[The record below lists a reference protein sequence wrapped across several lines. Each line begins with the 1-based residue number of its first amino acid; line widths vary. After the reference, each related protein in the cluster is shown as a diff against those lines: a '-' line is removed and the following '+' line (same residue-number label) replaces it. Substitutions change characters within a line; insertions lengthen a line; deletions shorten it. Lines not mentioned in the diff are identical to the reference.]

1 MDATGTSQSLRDDGP
16 SADHRLSTDV
26 IKVAMSTPVLT
37 PQTVPHDE
45 RALYPEFWHTK
56 PDTLGG
62 RYLRQFW
69 YPVAQIRDLEP
80 GRAKPVRLLSEDF
93 TLYRGDTGTYHF
105 TDPRCPHRGAQ
116 LSVGYVEGDS
126 IRCAYH
132 GWKFGAD
139 GRCSERPAEGTTGSI
154 AIKTYPTREFLG
166 LVYVYIGKGP
176 EPAFPPYPAFTG
188 EGLVE
193 TTPQLFPCNHFQ
205 SWENDWDLF
214 HAAWTHKTGEIH
226 GPAAGPGRHEF
237 YMGMLRSEQYEETEF
252 GIVRKLTVPGGLTN
266 SSILF
271 MPATVRLLIPTFNE
285 LSRRGGPQF
294 RETYLIHT
302 PIDDTSHMVFVTQL
316 VPLTG
321 QDAADYLKK
330 YNEVEALKKT
340 LPDPV
345 NLAAEIIAG
354 RKNVEDVKGHPFL
367 VAIEDLLV
375 HVGQGVI
382 ADRDHEKLG
391 RSDLGVA
398 YLRRLMTRELRALAE
413 GSGCKRWEFMS
424 ELPEGT
430 TAMMSAAP

>member
-1 MDATGTSQSLRDDGP
+1 
-16 SADHRLSTDV
+16 
-26 IKVAMSTPVLT
+26 MSTPMPT
-37 PQTVPHDE
+37 PHTTATNE
-45 RALYPEFWHTK
+45 RSYYDEFWHTK
-56 PDTLGG
+56 PGTLGG

-69 YPVAQIRDLEP
+69 HPVAQVRDLKP

-93 TLYRGDTGTYHF
+93 TLYRGETGTYHL
-105 TDPRCPHRGAQ
+105 TGHRCPHRGTQ

-139 GRCSERPAEGTTGSI
+139 GRCSERPAEGTTGNI

-166 LVYVYIGKGP
+166 LVYVYIGTGA
-176 EPAFPPYPAFTG
+176 EPAFPPYPAFTV
-188 EGLVE
+188 EGIVE
-193 TTPQLFPCNHFQ
+193 TTPQLFPCNYFQ

-237 YMGMLRSEQYEETEF
+237 YMGMLRSEQFEETDY
-252 GIVRKLTVPGGLTN
+252 GIVRRLKVFGGLTN

-285 LSRRGGPQF
+285 LSRHGGPQF

-302 PIDDTSHMVFVTQL
+302 PIDDFSHIVYVTQL

-330 YNEVEALKKT
+330 YEEVESLKRAS
-340 LPDPV
+340 PDPV
-345 NLAAEIIAG
+345 DLAADIMAG
-354 RKNVEDVKGHPFL
+354 RKSIDDVKSHPFL
-367 VAIEDLLV
+367 VAIEDLLA
-375 HVGQGVI
+375 HVGQGTI
-382 ADRDHEKLG
+382 ANRENEKLG

-398 YLRRLMTRELRALAE
+398 YLRRLMTRELKALDE
-413 GSGCKRWEFMS
+413 GHGSKQWAFMS

-430 TAMMSAAP
+430 TAMMLPP